1 MVQPFRD
8 LLWRCSAYKLAKYA
22 FDDRRLGRLKLSLTC
37 RDGCAGNNAIIVPL
51 NSPSRDPNVAL
62 GLYTTVLFIL

>member
-8 LLWRCSAYKLAKYA
+8 LLWRCSAHKLAKYA
-22 FDDRRLGRLKLSLTC
+22 FK
-37 RDGCAGNNAIIVPL
+37 NNAFIVPL